1 MDHTQID
8 LAVKRLQ
15 CALDLKRKAVGVR
28 FLFSKEEYEASPA
41 ASFQGKMPYCC
52 LVRVCMNGYARKANL
67 DNFGCLS
74 AARAFGI
81 VEAADDWIS
90 GQSYAQKGMYRN
102 LGTAKKVVNHTTCVR
117 QKAYGIE
124 VMPVEQF
131 QQEPHV
137 VILATTPYNMMRL
150 VQGYTYMFGTYS
162 NYKIIGNQA
171 LCSECTAYPFESNE
185 INLSVMCSGTRYMAG
200 WGKEEMGMGIP
211 YHLFPQ
217 MIEGLWKTMDIMEK
231 DEDKKR
237 ILQRA
242 KELGFEDLE
251 LHLGQ
256 NYFTGQ
262 YLK

>member
-1 MDHTQID
+1 MDHQEID
-8 LAVKRLQ
+8 LAVKRLS
-15 CALDLKRKAVGVR
+15 CALDLKRRAVGVR
-28 FLFSKEEYEASPA
+28 FLFSREEYDASPA
-41 ASFQGKMPYCC
+41 SAFVGKTPYCC
-52 LVRVCMNGYARKANL
+52 LVRICMSGYARKANL

-74 AARAFGI
+74 AARAFGM
-81 VEAADDWIS
+81 VDPPQDWLS
-90 GQSYAQKGMYRN
+90 GRSYAQKGMYRN
-102 LGTAKKVVNHTTCVR
+102 LGTAKKVVNNTTCVH

-124 VMPVEQF
+124 VMPVELF
-131 QQEPHV
+131 EEEPHV

-171 LCSECTAYPFESNE
+171 LCSECTAYPFESNNV
-185 INLSVMCSGTRYMAG
+185 NLSVMCSGTRYMAG
-200 WGKEEMGMGIP
+200 WGKDEMGMGIP

-217 MIEGLWKTMDIMEK
+217 MVEGLWRTMDVMEK
-231 DEDKKR
+231 DADKER
-237 ILQRA
+237 ILVRTR
-242 KELGFEDLE
+242 EMGFADVE

>member
-1 MDHTQID
+1 MDHQEID
-8 LAVKRLQ
+8 LAVKRLS
-15 CALDLKRKAVGVR
+15 CALDLKRRAVGVR
-28 FLFSKEEYEASPA
+28 FLFSREEYDASPA
-41 ASFQGKMPYCC
+41 SAFVGKTPYCC
-52 LVRVCMNGYARKANL
+52 LVRICMSGYARKANL

-74 AARAFGI
+74 AARAFGM
-81 VEAADDWIS
+81 VDPPQDWLS
-90 GQSYAQKGMYRN
+90 GRSYAQKGMYRN
-102 LGTAKKVVNHTTCVR
+102 LGTAKKVVNNTTCVH

-124 VMPVEQF
+124 VMPVELF
-131 QQEPHV
+131 EEEPHV

-171 LCSECTAYPFESNE
+171 LCSEC
-185 INLSVMCSGTRYMAG
+185 SGTRYMAG
-200 WGKEEMGMGIP
+200 WGKDEMGMGIP

-217 MIEGLWKTMDIMEK
+217 MVEGLWRTMDVMEK
-231 DEDKKR
+231 DADKER
-237 ILQRA
+237 ILVRA
-242 KELGFEDLE
+242 REMGFADVE